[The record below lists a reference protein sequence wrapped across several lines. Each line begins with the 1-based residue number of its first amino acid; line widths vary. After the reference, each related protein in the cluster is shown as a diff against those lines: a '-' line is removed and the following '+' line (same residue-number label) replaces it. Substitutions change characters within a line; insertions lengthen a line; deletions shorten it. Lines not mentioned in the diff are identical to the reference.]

1 MAIKFGRPI
10 EMRDTPPRQ
19 SPLATLAAPALD
31 LAVRPR
37 RNRKAEWARRLVREN
52 VLTTDDLIWPLFV
65 IDGHNKRTAV
75 ASMPGVDR
83 VSVDQAVR
91 DAERAVKL
99 NIPCIA
105 LFPYTEPSLRD
116 EHGSEAL
123 NPDNLVCQS
132 VRAIKKEFPGLGV
145 LCDVAL
151 DPFTSHGHDGLI
163 ADDRILNDETV
174 AVLVRQA
181 LVQAEAG
188 CDIIAP
194 SDMMDGRVGAI
205 RQALDASGFLDVQIM
220 AYAAKYASAFYGP
233 FRDAIG
239 SAKTLTGDK
248 RTYQMDGAN
257 SDEALREVELDIAE
271 GADMVMVKPGMP
283 YLDIVRRVKDTFAMP
298 TFVYQVSGE
307 YAMIAAAAGNGWIDG
322 ERAMM
327 ESLVAFKRAGAD
339 GILSYF
345 ATEGGGEVEEGIIA
359 TTAVSAGLRLH
370 VGTRFLGKRQP
381 FALAA
386 RPNRYPFALGAAGA
400 GRKARSF
407 ALLHKGVDTHLRQLE
422 QQPAF
427 GQ

>member
-10 EMRDTPPRQ
+10 EMRE
-19 SPLATLAAPALD
+19 AARRETAQASPALD
-31 LAVRPR
+31 LTVRPR

-65 IDGHNKRTAV
+65 TDGHNKRAAV
-75 ASMPGVDR
+75 ASMPGVER
-83 VSVDQAVR
+83 LSVDQLVR
-91 DAERAVKL
+91 EADRAMKL

-105 LFPYTEPSLRD
+105 LFPYTDPSLRD
-116 EHGSEAL
+116 ERGSEAL
-123 NPDNLVCQS
+123 NADNLVCQA
-132 VRAIKKEFPGLGV
+132 VRAIKKEFPELGV

-151 DPFTSHGHDGLI
+151 DPYTSHGHDGLI
-163 ADDRILNDETV
+163 EDGQILNDETV

-205 RQALDASGFLDVQIM
+205 REGLDAAGFL
-220 AYAAKYASAFYGP
+220 
-233 FRDAIG
+233 
-239 SAKTLTGDK
+239 KTLTGDK
-248 RTYQMDGAN
+248 RTYQMDNAN

-307 YAMIAAAAGNGWIDG
+307 YAMISAAAGHGWIDG

-327 ESLVAFKRAGAD
+327 ESLLAFKRAGAD
-339 GILSYF
+339 GILTYF
-345 ATEGGGEVEEGIIA
+345 AAKAAEKLKMEG
-359 TTAVSAGLRLH
+359 
-370 VGTRFLGKRQP
+370 
-381 FALAA
+381 
-386 RPNRYPFALGAAGA
+386 
-400 GRKARSF
+400 
-407 ALLHKGVDTHLRQLE
+407 
-422 QQPAF
+422 
-427 GQ
+427 